1 MASQLLFCLQLQPS
15 KGLQDETQ
23 FKFCLIA
30 QWKIV
35 LLEEAKFSLVMQK
48 KTVMHKVR
56 SENMRAGRCKLDASL
71 LQILAPS

>member
-35 LLEEAKFSLVMQK
+35 LLEEAKFSLVM
-48 KTVMHKVR
+48 HKVR